1 MFSWGVNFPWRVLES
16 CHMRPVHIIGVSLDL
31 GGNRRGVD
39 MGPSAFR
46 IAGLDERLSALGMA
60 VVDHGDLVAPIPEVK
75 SFGDPQKKYIR
86 EIARVCEKLYKT
98 SLAALEKGGLPLV
111 LGGDHSLGAGSV
123 AASAD
128 IVRRENKPLGLIWVD
143 AHADMNTPAS
153 SDSGNVHGMPLASL
167 LGREP
172 SELARIGGF
181 SPKVLPEHTVLIGLR
196 NLDEREKEL
205 VRESRVH
212 VFTMKDIDRAG
223 IASVVEQALALA
235 GKDTAGV
242 HVSFD
247 LDVCDPSIAPGV
259 GTPVKGGFDY
269 REAHMVMEM
278 IADSGL
284 LRALDLVEVN
294 PILDDRNTTAVL
306 GVELASS
313 ALGQKI
319 L

>member
-1 MFSWGVNFPWRVLES
+1 
-16 CHMRPVHIIGVSLDL
+16 MRSVQIIGVSLDL

-46 IAGLDERLSALGMA
+46 IAGIGERLAALGVT
-60 VVDHGDLVAPIPEVK
+60 VVDAGDLVAPIPEIK
-75 SFGDPQKKYIR
+75 SSGDPTKKYIR

-98 SLAALEKGGLPLV
+98 SLAALEKGAFPLV
-111 LGGDHSLGAGSV
+111 LGGDHSLAAGSV
-123 AASAD
+123 AATAD
-128 IVRRENKPLGLIWVD
+128 YVRRTNKPTGLIWVD
-143 AHADMNTPAS
+143 AHGDMNTPAS

-167 LGREP
+167 LGPEP
-172 SELARIGGF
+172 AELSRIGGF
-181 SPKVLPEHTVLIGLR
+181 SPKVLPEHTVLIGIR
-196 NLDEREKEL
+196 NLDNREKEI

-223 IASVVEQALALA
+223 IAAVVEQALALA

-259 GTPVKGGFDY
+259 GTPVKGGLDY
-269 REAHMVMEM
+269 REAHMVMEV

-284 LRALDLVEVN
+284 LRALDIVEVN

-306 GVELASS
+306 GIDLALS